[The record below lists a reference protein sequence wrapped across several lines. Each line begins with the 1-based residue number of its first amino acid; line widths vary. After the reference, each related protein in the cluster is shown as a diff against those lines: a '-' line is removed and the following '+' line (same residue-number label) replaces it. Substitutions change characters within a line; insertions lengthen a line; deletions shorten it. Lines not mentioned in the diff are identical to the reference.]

1 MDAFVALTDNDEEN
15 ILNSFFVSDMSVP
28 TVVTRIDRKE
38 HNATAKKLGLDCI
51 MSPQKSVSGLI
62 LRYVR
67 SIENSMGSNV
77 ERLYKVMDNKAEALE
92 FNVLSDFK
100 YCGIPLKDMK
110 FKSNILIS
118 GILRDRK
125 PIIPAGDDVIL
136 PGDKVV
142 VLSTGHQ
149 FNDLSDIV
157 R

>member
-1 MDAFVALTDNDEEN
+1 
-15 ILNSFFVSDMSVP
+15 
-28 TVVTRIDRKE
+28 
-38 HNATAKKLGLDCI
+38 
-51 MSPQKSVSGLI
+51 
-62 LRYVR
+62 
-67 SIENSMGSNV
+67 
-77 ERLYKVMDNKAEALE
+77 
-92 FNVLSDFK
+92 
-100 YCGIPLKDMK
+100 MK